1 MKHIEGFIASDH
13 RGVKLKQEIKEHF
26 SLIDVGPFSDKIK
39 VDYPDYAKK
48 VCKDV
53 LKFKS
58 KGILICGSGLGMS
71 IAANKIK
78 GIRAALCNDEKMA
91 EMSRLHNAAN
101 VLCLGSDFVKSKK
114 AIKIVKKFL
123 TTDFSHDERH
133 KKRIRKL
140 E

>member
-13 RGVKLKQEIKEHF
+13 RGVKLKQAIKEPF
-26 SLIDVGPFSDKIK
+26 SLIDLGPFTDKVK

-58 KGILICGSGLGMS
+58 KGILICGTGIGMS

-78 GIRAALCNDEKMA
+78 GIRAADCTNEKMA
-91 EMSRLHNAAN
+91 ELAREHNAAN
-101 VLCLGSDFVKSKK
+101 VLCLGAELLKEKD

-123 TTDFSHDERH
+123 RTEFSHDDRH
-133 KKRIRKL
+133 KKRIKKL